1 MTDARLEVSRP
12 RPLGDGRFLFAVL
25 DDRGT
30 ALATVVCAD
39 RQICD
44 TRIADLKYLLAID
57 NDTDTDTML
66 SDNALHPGFGR

>member
-30 ALATVVCAD
+30 ALATVVCPD
-39 RQICD
+39 KQVCD

-57 NDTDTDTML
+57 DDADLML
-66 SDNALHPGFGR
+66 SDDALYPGFGR

>member
-1 MTDARLEVSRP
+1 MTDARLEVSQP

-30 ALATVVCAD
+30 ALATVVCPD
-39 RQICD
+39 KQICD

-57 NDTDTDTML
+57 NDADLIPGD
-66 SDNALHPGFGR
+66 ALLPSFGL

>member
-1 MTDARLEVSRP
+1 MTDARLEVSQP

-30 ALATVVCAD
+30 ALATVVCPD
-39 RQICD
+39 KQICD

-57 NDTDTDTML
+57 NDADLML
-66 SDNALHPGFGR
+66 SDDALHPGFGR

>member
-30 ALATVVCAD
+30 ALATVVCPD
-39 RQICD
+39 KQVCD
-44 TRIADLKYLLAID
+44 TRIADLKYLLAIE
-57 NDTDTDTML
+57 NDADLML
-66 SDNALHPGFGR
+66 SDDALYPGFGR